1 MSKVNLKYVFY
12 FLVISLSAYLLVNT
26 LILNSSNKIEDF
38 SVIRPINVQNSS
50 IRGDI
55 SNTPPASFNYELSA
69 VRLGDENT
77 SVIVKKG
84 GKEYVVQIN
93 ELLENKYK
101 LIQVDKSVIIFEFQ
115 GKKFTI
121 NNRFSMNNFFKK
133 SLLVTTLCAF
143 FIVHAQETFILNYE
157 DVDIKK
163 VTQDI
168 ANFSKKTIILDPR
181 VKGKVT
187 IFSNSLLSSD
197 EVWDVYLRTIQ
208 VNGFSALNDENFVR
222 IVPENEATRDQN
234 SGESGGEFI
243 TRVIE
248 LKNRSSVELLPLI
261 KPIAGRQANVSSI
274 ASINSL
280 LIVDRKSNVERIT
293 EVVKSLDEDNTASVT
308 IVDLKNLSSV
318 EAVRILEKLKSQ
330 NNPTINNFAAISF
343 SASNSV
349 IVSANSITTNI
360 IKETLQQLDAD
371 AISEGSVAV
380 IYLKYANAEEV
391 AGIVSSIASRFISSE
406 SEKPIVTYHAPTNS
420 VVVSSDESNIA
431 TIKNLI
437 SKLDIRRAQVLV
449 EAIVVELSETAARSL
464 GVETIFAGA
473 EDGEIPIG
481 ITRFQNG
488 TGPDLLGLTGSAI
501 ESGDNANFSNI
512 AANSLLNS
520 QGIIAGIGR
529 ISEDD
534 DSMIAIINAIDAD
547 KNSNILTTTSLLA
560 MDNEEASTV
569 IGQEIPITTGESLG
583 SNNTNPFRT
592 TSREEVGIKLSI
604 KPQINEGNSVI
615 LEIKQEVS
623 GVAGPLTGTTD
634 LITNKRT
641 IETTVLVDNNQ
652 IIVLGGLVDED
663 IQEDI
668 QRVPVLGSIPILGK
682 LFQSSSE
689 SKVKKN
695 LMVFLRPKILVDSES
710 VSQISTEKYNFIKA
724 EQLLKQQSKL
734 IDLTEDK

>member
-1 MSKVNLKYVFY
+1 
-12 FLVISLSAYLLVNT
+12 
-26 LILNSSNKIEDF
+26 
-38 SVIRPINVQNSS
+38 
-50 IRGDI
+50 
-55 SNTPPASFNYELSA
+55 
-69 VRLGDENT
+69 
-77 SVIVKKG
+77 
-84 GKEYVVQIN
+84 
-93 ELLENKYK
+93 
-101 LIQVDKSVIIFEFQ
+101 
-115 GKKFTI
+115 
-121 NNRFSMNNFFKK
+121 MNNFFKK

-143 FIVHAQETFILNYE
+143 FVVQAQETFILNYE

-187 IFSNSLLSSD
+187 IFSNSSLSAD

-280 LIVDRKSNVERIT
+280 LVVDRKSNVERIT
-293 EVVKSLDEDNTASVT
+293 EVVQSLDEDNTASVT

-330 NNPTINNFAAISF
+330 DNPTINNFVAISF

-360 IKETLQQLDAD
+360 IKETLQQLDDD

-592 TSREEVGIKLSI
+592 TSREEVGIKLSV

-668 QRVPVLGSIPILGK
+668 QRVPVLGSIPVLGK

-734 IDLTEDK
+734 IDLTKDK

>member
-1 MSKVNLKYVFY
+1 M
-12 FLVISLSAYLLVNT
+12 
-26 LILNSSNKIEDF
+26 NS
-38 SVIRPINVQNSS
+38 
-50 IRGDI
+50 
-55 SNTPPASFNYELSA
+55 
-69 VRLGDENT
+69 
-77 SVIVKKG
+77 
-84 GKEYVVQIN
+84 
-93 ELLENKYK
+93 
-101 LIQVDKSVIIFEFQ
+101 
-115 GKKFTI
+115 
-121 NNRFSMNNFFKK
+121 FFKK
-133 SLLVTTLCAF
+133 SLLVTTLCVF
-143 FIVHAQETFILNYE
+143 FVVQAQETFILNYE

-330 NNPTINNFAAISF
+330 NNPTINNFVAISF

-380 IYLKYANAEEV
+380 IYLKYADAEEV

>member
-1 MSKVNLKYVFY
+1 M
-12 FLVISLSAYLLVNT
+12 
-26 LILNSSNKIEDF
+26 NS
-38 SVIRPINVQNSS
+38 
-50 IRGDI
+50 
-55 SNTPPASFNYELSA
+55 
-69 VRLGDENT
+69 
-77 SVIVKKG
+77 
-84 GKEYVVQIN
+84 
-93 ELLENKYK
+93 
-101 LIQVDKSVIIFEFQ
+101 
-115 GKKFTI
+115 
-121 NNRFSMNNFFKK
+121 FFKK
-133 SLLVTTLCAF
+133 SLLVTSLCAF
-143 FIVHAQETFILNYE
+143 FIVQAQETFILNYE

-187 IFSNSLLSSD
+187 IFSNSSLSSD

-222 IVPENEATRDQN
+222 IVPENEATRDKN

-280 LIVDRKSNVERIT
+280 LVVDRKTNVERIT
-293 EVVKSLDEDNTASVT
+293 EVVQSLDKDNTASVT
-308 IVDLKNLSSV
+308 IVDLENLSSV

-330 NNPTINNFAAISF
+330 NNPTINNFVAISF

-391 AGIVSSIASRFISSE
+391 AGIVSSIASRFVSSE
-406 SEKPIVTYHAPTNS
+406 SEKPIVTYHGPTNS
-420 VVVSSDESNIA
+420 VVVSTDESNIA

-724 EQLLKQQSKL
+724 EQLLKQKSKL

>member
-1 MSKVNLKYVFY
+1 
-12 FLVISLSAYLLVNT
+12 
-26 LILNSSNKIEDF
+26 
-38 SVIRPINVQNSS
+38 
-50 IRGDI
+50 
-55 SNTPPASFNYELSA
+55 
-69 VRLGDENT
+69 
-77 SVIVKKG
+77 
-84 GKEYVVQIN
+84 
-93 ELLENKYK
+93 
-101 LIQVDKSVIIFEFQ
+101 
-115 GKKFTI
+115 
-121 NNRFSMNNFFKK
+121 MNNFFKK

-143 FIVHAQETFILNYE
+143 FVVQAQETFILNYE

-187 IFSNSLLSSD
+187 IFSNSSLSSD

-280 LIVDRKSNVERIT
+280 LVVDRKSNVERIT
-293 EVVKSLDEDNTASVT
+293 EVVQSLDEDNTASVT

-330 NNPTINNFAAISF
+330 NNPTINNFVAISF

-360 IKETLQQLDAD
+360 IKETLQQLDDD

-560 MDNEEASTV
+560 MDNEEASHV

-592 TSREEVGIKLSI
+592 TSREEVGIKLSV

-668 QRVPVLGSIPILGK
+668 QRVPVLGSIPVLGR

>member
-1 MSKVNLKYVFY
+1 M
-12 FLVISLSAYLLVNT
+12 
-26 LILNSSNKIEDF
+26 NS
-38 SVIRPINVQNSS
+38 
-50 IRGDI
+50 
-55 SNTPPASFNYELSA
+55 
-69 VRLGDENT
+69 
-77 SVIVKKG
+77 
-84 GKEYVVQIN
+84 
-93 ELLENKYK
+93 
-101 LIQVDKSVIIFEFQ
+101 
-115 GKKFTI
+115 
-121 NNRFSMNNFFKK
+121 FFKK

-143 FIVHAQETFILNYE
+143 FVVQAQETFILNYE

-187 IFSNSLLSSD
+187 IFSNSSLSSD

-234 SGESGGEFI
+234 SGESDGEFI

-280 LIVDRKSNVERIT
+280 LVVDRKSNVERIT
-293 EVVKSLDEDNTASVT
+293 EVVQSLDEDNTASVT

-330 NNPTINNFAAISF
+330 NNPTINNFVAISF

-360 IKETLQQLDAD
+360 IKETLQQLDDD

-592 TSREEVGIKLSI
+592 TSREEVGIKLSV

-652 IIVLGGLVDED
+652 IIVLGGLIDED

-668 QRVPVLGSIPILGK
+668 QRVPVLGSIPVLGK

-724 EQLLKQQSKL
+724 EQLLKQQSNL
-734 IDLTEDK
+734 IDLTKDK

>member
-1 MSKVNLKYVFY
+1 
-12 FLVISLSAYLLVNT
+12 
-26 LILNSSNKIEDF
+26 
-38 SVIRPINVQNSS
+38 
-50 IRGDI
+50 
-55 SNTPPASFNYELSA
+55 
-69 VRLGDENT
+69 
-77 SVIVKKG
+77 
-84 GKEYVVQIN
+84 
-93 ELLENKYK
+93 
-101 LIQVDKSVIIFEFQ
+101 
-115 GKKFTI
+115 
-121 NNRFSMNNFFKK
+121 MNNFFKK

-143 FIVHAQETFILNYE
+143 FVVQAQETFILNYE

-187 IFSNSLLSSD
+187 IFSNSSLSSD

-280 LIVDRKSNVERIT
+280 LVVDRKSNVERIT
-293 EVVKSLDEDNTASVT
+293 EVVQSLDEDNTASVT

-330 NNPTINNFAAISF
+330 NNPTINNFVAISF

-360 IKETLQQLDAD
+360 IKETLQQLDDD
-371 AISEGSVAV
+371 AIIEGSVAV

-592 TSREEVGIKLSI
+592 TSREEVGIKLSV

-668 QRVPVLGSIPILGK
+668 QRVPVLGSFPVLGK

-724 EQLLKQQSKL
+724 EQLLKQQSNL
-734 IDLTEDK
+734 IDLTKDK

>member
-1 MSKVNLKYVFY
+1 M
-12 FLVISLSAYLLVNT
+12 
-26 LILNSSNKIEDF
+26 NS
-38 SVIRPINVQNSS
+38 
-50 IRGDI
+50 
-55 SNTPPASFNYELSA
+55 
-69 VRLGDENT
+69 
-77 SVIVKKG
+77 
-84 GKEYVVQIN
+84 
-93 ELLENKYK
+93 
-101 LIQVDKSVIIFEFQ
+101 
-115 GKKFTI
+115 
-121 NNRFSMNNFFKK
+121 FFKK
-133 SLLVTTLCAF
+133 SLLVATLCT
-143 FIVHAQETFILNYE
+143 FIVAHAQETFILNYE

-222 IVPENEATRDQN
+222 IVPENAATRDQN

-280 LIVDRKSNVERIT
+280 LVVDRKSNVERIT
-293 EVVKSLDEDNTASVT
+293 EVVESLDEDNTASVT

-330 NNPTINNFAAISF
+330 NNPTINNFVAISF

-360 IKETLQQLDAD
+360 IKETLQKLDAD

-380 IYLKYANAEEV
+380 IYLKYADAEEV